1 MARWKGVGKKWN
13 LKEAQ
18 EIGTLSIA
26 KLPLQQKAELAQF
39 YYRQFKLREQ
49 QFVNKLRVSFA
60 YAKIERDF
68 EQMANSDKLSSWQ
81 SNITLDSP
89 IVIAKGRYRTLA
101 EPFASAENPNAAL
114 NNYIRRMQSFFD
126 SQSSTISGWD
136 SIGKRQDYELF
147 GGKDII
153 VKSKRGKYDYIDE
166 NGIKHRYV
174 PNQSLSDA
182 ERVKLW
188 KVIDMAKDAG
198 WLNRFGYSSNQLHK
212 EMASLFVNG
221 TFKDIDID
229 DIDAAYNRVSEI
241 IKNKEEMEGMFPEF
255 PPGNSGNP
263 TQLVGEGGDI
273 KDVFGRSVRPD
284 LLSGQHD
291 SLLG

>member
-1 MARWKGVGKKWN
+1 MTRWKGVGKKWK

-49 QFVNKLRVSFA
+49 QFVNKLRVPFA

-68 EQMANSDKLSSWQ
+68 EQMADSDKLSSWQ
-81 SNITLDSP
+81 REITLDTP

-101 EPFASAENPNAAL
+101 EPFASADNPNAAL

-126 SQSSTISGWD
+126 SQSSTISGWE

-153 VKSKRGKYDYIDE
+153 VKSKRGKYDYIDA

-174 PNQSLSDA
+174 PNQSLTDA
-182 ERVKLW
+182 ERTKLW
-188 KVIDMAKDAG
+188 MVIDMAKAAG
-198 WLNRFGYSSNQLHK
+198 WLNKFGYSSNQLHR

-221 TFKDIDID
+221 TFNGFDVSDID
-229 DIDAAYNRVSEI
+229 DAYNKVSEL
-241 IKNKEEMEGMFPEF
+241 IKDKERMEARFPEF
-255 PPGNSGNP
+255 TPGISGNP
-263 TQLVGEGGDI
+263 TQQVGEGGDI

-291 SLLG
+291 SLFG